1 MLKFDFFTYTKNY
14 ITKNDLADLLD
25 KKPEILQKFNT
36 SNMIGWTKYPS
47 NETIEKLIETS
58 NKIKASSN
66 CLVVLGIG
74 GSFLGSYAFH
84 NAFKKYFNDSSF
96 EIIYAGTNLSSN
108 YLNDLIDYIKNKEI
122 TLNVISKSGTT
133 LEVMLAYKVLKNLL
147 EEKYSKE
154 EAQKRIFI
162 TTSED
167 NDLSKEVEEE
177 NLFLIPDDIGGRYS
191 FITPAHLLPLSLNYD
206 IRNILD
212 AYFEG
217 LTLIDEA
224 YTYACIRHLL
234 FKKGFYVENFSI
246 YEESL
251 SAFTEWLKQLFAE
264 TEGKNSKG
272 ILPIS
277 TINTRDLHS
286 LGQFIQ
292 DGNKILFETF
302 IKIANSSSLTINN
315 KELHIINNIV
325 EDSVIKA
332 HSKGNVACNI
342 IELDYLSQENIA
354 KLLAFFEL
362 SAAYS
367 AYLFEVEPFNQPGVE
382 IYKKEVKE
390 NLN

>member
-25 KKPEILQKFNT
+25 KKTEILQKFNT

-315 KELHIINNIV
+315 KELHIINNLV

>member
-25 KKPEILQKFNT
+25 KKTEILQKFNT

-122 TLNVISKSGTT
+122 TLNVISKSSTT

-315 KELHIINNIV
+315 KELHIINNLV

>member
-25 KKPEILQKFNT
+25 KKTEILQKFNT

-302 IKIANSSSLTINN
+302 IKIAKSSSLTINN

>member
-1 MLKFDFFTYTKNY
+1 
-14 ITKNDLADLLD
+14 
-25 KKPEILQKFNT
+25 
-36 SNMIGWTKYPS
+36 MIGWTKYPS

-108 YLNDLIDYIKNKEI
+108 YLNDLIDY
-122 TLNVISKSGTT
+122 NVISKSGTT

-315 KELHIINNIV
+315 KELHIINNLV